1 MESSRLKALESQIAE
16 LSPEEVK
23 ALADDLA
30 LRTLLDAART
40 KTVDWERFNAVLKT
54 GTDALE
60 YQRAVR
66 AEWD

>member
-1 MESSRLKALESQIAE
+1 VESSRLKALESQIAE

-23 ALADDLA
+23 ALADELA
-30 LRTLLDAART
+30 LRTLLDVATT
-40 KTVDWERFNAVLKT
+40 KTVDWERFNGILKT
-54 GTDALE
+54 GSDGLE

>member
-30 LRTLLDAART
+30 LRTLVDAART
-40 KTVDWERFNAVLKT
+40 KTVDWERFNGVLTT
-54 GTDALE
+54 GSDGLV
-60 YQRAVR
+60 YQSAVR